1 MKEKEIDLFA
11 LRDLVLGMT
20 VYHPNAEFS
29 KVPVVLNG
37 IRLNRRMEGYDV
49 QVELLYPDGKLQ
61 WTDIA
66 GMATIPEYSKKQ
78 GFVNYA
84 YDIKDK
90 LSKNRVIS
98 GVLVDTLADV
108 VIELTKDVRG
118 AKRWDYE

>member
-1 MKEKEIDLFA
+1 MKEKEIDLFE

-29 KVPVVLNG
+29 KDPVVLNG
-37 IRLNRRMEGYDV
+37 IRFNRRVEGYDV

-61 WTDIA
+61 WTDIS
-66 GMATIPEYSKKQ
+66 GMATIPEYSKKKD
-78 GFVNYA
+78 VVDYA

-98 GVLVDTLADV
+98 DVSVGTLADI
-108 VIELTKDVRG
+108 VIELTKDVQG
-118 AKRWDYE
+118 AKRW